1 MGLSVLASDRAD
13 LMSPPNSDFISALI
27 TIIFALISAI
37 IGSTGLWMFLTK
49 RFDNKSLHM
58 KLTMGM
64 AHNTI
69 LYAGMK
75 HIRRGYITQE
85 ELENI
90 HDYLWVPYSELG
102 GNGSAKRMID
112 QLTKLPVKE
121 FQKEDDCED
130 V

>member
-1 MGLSVLASDRAD
+1 MASNLNSEFILAV
-13 LMSPPNSDFISALI
+13 I
-27 TIIFALISAI
+27 TLFGVLISAA
-37 IGSTGLWMFLTK
+37 IGSTGMWVFLTK
-49 RFDNKSLHM
+49 KFDSKSLHM

-90 HDYLWVPYSELG
+90 HDYLWVPYNELG

-121 FQKEDDCED
+121 FQKDNDCED
-130 V
+130 L